1 MTVKEGNCNEK
12 GMSMKVTIGKI
23 KDEVIKRLPCV
34 LAYAAVVSPV
44 VIRFIRHE
52 TYFGFEKNIFWC
64 AIPLL
69 FLREKIVMRHPRAY
83 FWLSWFYFHIV
94 LGL

>member
-1 MTVKEGNCNEK
+1 
-12 GMSMKVTIGKI
+12 MKDTIRKI
-23 KDEVIKRLPCV
+23 KDEIIKRLPCV
-34 LAYAAVVSPV
+34 FAYAAVVSPV

-52 TYFGFEKNIFWC
+52 HYFGFDKNIFWC

-69 FLREKIVMRHPRAY
+69 FLREKIVMRHPKVY
-83 FWLSWFYFHIV
+83 FWLSWVYFGIV